1 MLASRPFPAA
11 SGART
16 TAAPRTMLQRPRSL
30 LAIVSLLQTT
40 NACGKLPE
48 DDARTAVPTTSA
60 TEARLAA
67 SVVNTPSS
75 STPTSEPPQALA
87 PTDDPP
93 SLAPTTNS
101 EDERPRRSGV
111 VSVAPKETVPKP
123 SAPLANKVP
132 PPAPPTSA
140 SKLATT
146 LPQAGEGY
154 RTYAQV
160 SSPIVIGKDSTLT
173 IHLDPQ
179 PPFKSNDKYPYRFTV
194 TGSRG
199 VTSSAQVV
207 TAATITPT
215 KTTLQLSLEG
225 NAPGPGSLA
234 GTFSFSV
241 CTPEK
246 CLVERTPLV
255 LNFEVVGDALS
266 ASPPL

>member
-1 MLASRPFPAA
+1 MLASRPLPA
-11 SGART
+11 STGAGT
-16 TAAPRTMLQRPRSL
+16 TAAPRTMLRRPRRL
-30 LAIVSLLQTT
+30 LAIVSLLHTT
-40 NACGKLPE
+40 HACGKPPN
-48 DDARTAVPTTSA
+48 DDPGAAVPTTSA
-60 TEARLAA
+60 TEALLAA

-75 STPTSEPPQALA
+75 STPTSAPPPAATNDGPSQVA
-87 PTDDPP
+87 PNTD
-93 SLAPTTNS
+93 S
-101 EDERPRRSGV
+101 EAERPPRSGV
-111 VSVAPKETVPKP
+111 VSVAPKETLPKP
-123 SAPLANKVP
+123 STPLANKVP
-132 PPAPPTSA
+132 PPPPATSA

-146 LPQAGEGY
+146 LPQTGEGY

-160 SSPIVIGKDSTLT
+160 SSPIVIGKTSTLT

-225 NAPGPGSLA
+225 KAPGPGSLA

-255 LNFEVVGDALS
+255 LNFEVVADALS
-266 ASPPL
+266 PSPQL